1 MCEHMKINGIQKL
14 IPNLYDK
21 KRYIIHIRALDQ
33 ALKHGLVLECIHRAI
48 EFKQSAW
55 MKEYIDFN
63 TKLRTAAK
71 DDFEKDFYKLMNNSV
86 FGKTMENIR
95 KRRNIKLVTNRE
107 AYLEAVLK
115 PSFKSGVLFAE
126 NLMGCE
132 MGKMKVVMNKPI
144 YLGQAILDLSK
155 IVMYEFHYD
164 YMKLKYPEG
173 LTLCYM
179 NKDSLIYYI
188 ETDGNINYTSVKFE
202 YNGGKIPPLRVDG
215 KFKLFKFKNSKGD
228 IYSLSTKCNEK
239 NERFFERLCEAV
251 LKGSCRL
258 VLNVNGRKLKPEEFE
273 LVKDS
278 KVAIGRNIYAKIYT
292 RKSGKLNVAY
302 PLNLLKIQFQY
313 MNW

>member
-1 MCEHMKINGIQKL
+1 
-14 IPNLYDK
+14 
-21 KRYIIHIRALDQ
+21 
-33 ALKHGLVLECIHRAI
+33 
-48 EFKQSAW
+48 
-55 MKEYIDFN
+55 
-63 TKLRTAAK
+63 
-71 DDFEKDFYKLMNNSV
+71 
-86 FGKTMENIR
+86 
-95 KRRNIKLVTNRE
+95 
-107 AYLEAVLK
+107 
-115 PSFKSGVLFAE
+115 
-126 NLMGCE
+126 MGCE

-239 NERFFERLCEAV
+239 NKRFFERLCEAV
-251 LKGSCRL
+251 PKGSCRL

-278 KVAIGRNIYAKIYT
+278 KVAIGRNFCGWYT
-292 RKSGKLNVAY
+292 VHIALWNIK
-302 PLNLLKIQFQY
+302 QFKEISQLDGQSPDPTEY
-313 MNW
+313 